1 VANGHKY
8 FSNAEVPKTLTNDA
22 ELMQKFLMLSFQNF
36 QLDPSKDKLKV
47 TDVSG
52 MSNPVFIV
60 QAEGKSHGKIIIRFF
75 RSEAADFVMEN
86 TIFGVTSSKGLS
98 PNIIESDYSTYRIE
112 EFFDGIVFEYSELS
126 HQQVVNFTM

>member
-1 VANGHKY
+1 MANGHKY
-8 FSNAEVPKTLTNDA
+8 FSNAEVPKTLANDA

-60 QAEGKSHGKIIIRFF
+60 QAEGKS
-75 RSEAADFVMEN
+75 
-86 TIFGVTSSKGLS
+86 
-98 PNIIESDYSTYRIE
+98 
-112 EFFDGIVFEYSELS
+112 
-126 HQQVVNFTM
+126 

>member
-1 VANGHKY
+1 
-8 FSNAEVPKTLTNDA
+8 
-22 ELMQKFLMLSFQNF
+22 
-36 QLDPSKDKLKV
+36 
-47 TDVSG
+47 
-52 MSNPVFIV
+52 
-60 QAEGKSHGKIIIRFF
+60 
-75 RSEAADFVMEN
+75 MEN